1 MKALFIS
8 GSRFSP
14 TPPLSGISNGKES
27 QISGQLW
34 EALKLRP
41 QASVLFPACFLLIS
55 SCVSQWKVAS
65 FSQKTLAFWNS
76 LLCPRMLARTHP
88 FSSKSRGSLECH
100 PGYHGAERYRTLPRA
115 ITFSCIP
122 SKYIEN
128 AKGKEEKRKKEKTKE
143 KKTVWIIFHAMI

>member
-1 MKALFIS
+1 
-8 GSRFSP
+8 
-14 TPPLSGISNGKES
+14 
-27 QISGQLW
+27 
-34 EALKLRP
+34 
-41 QASVLFPACFLLIS
+41 
-55 SCVSQWKVAS
+55 
-65 FSQKTLAFWNS
+65 
-76 LLCPRMLARTHP
+76 MLARTHP

-143 KKTVWIIFHAMI
+143 KKNSMDYISCHDLADLMNISVKVYQSAARYSNSA